1 LFSELGYD
9 YQKIGNIYMDGPAK
23 DPAKI
28 QAMFSTIAHRYDIL
42 NAVLSLGIDRY
53 WRKFAVNQL
62 PRAEHARYLD
72 VATGTCDVAL
82 EIMKQFPPDTKVVG
96 GDFSEGMLER
106 GREKIRES
114 GYQERIDIRFAD
126 VTDMPFEDNSF
137 DGSIIAFGI
146 RNVQD
151 YKKGISEM
159 GRVVKSGGKVVIL
172 EFTSV
177 QSRFFRPMYIFY
189 ITRVLPFIGEII
201 SGKKGA
207 YKYLPDSM
215 LNFPAPEEFKNAMEE
230 TGLLDVKYF
239 KLSFG
244 ITAVHIGTV
253 K

>member
-1 LFSELGYD
+1 
-9 YQKIGNIYMDGPAK
+9 MDKSTK

-28 QAMFSTIAHRYDIL
+28 QTMFSTIAHRYDLL
-42 NAVLSLGIDRY
+42 NRVLSLGIDRY
-53 WRKFAVNQL
+53 WRKFAISLL
-62 PRAEHARYLD
+62 PKVEKARFLD

-82 EIMKQFPPDTKVVG
+82 EIIKRRPSDTKVVG
-96 GDFSEGMLER
+96 VDFSEGMLEL
-106 GREKIRES
+106 GREKVRGAGLEES
-114 GYQERIDIRFAD
+114 IDVRFAD
-126 VTDMPFEDNSF
+126 VTALPFDDNSF

-159 GRVVKSGGKVVIL
+159 GRVVRSGGRVVVL

-177 QSRFFRPMYIFY
+177 QNRFFMPLYRFY
-189 ITRVLPFIGEII
+189 ITKALPFIGELV

-215 LNFPAPEEFKNAMEE
+215 LGFPSPEEFKGAMEE
-230 TGLLDVKYF
+230 TGLVDVKYH
-239 KLSFG
+239 KLTFG
-244 ITAVHIGTV
+244 ITYVHVGTV